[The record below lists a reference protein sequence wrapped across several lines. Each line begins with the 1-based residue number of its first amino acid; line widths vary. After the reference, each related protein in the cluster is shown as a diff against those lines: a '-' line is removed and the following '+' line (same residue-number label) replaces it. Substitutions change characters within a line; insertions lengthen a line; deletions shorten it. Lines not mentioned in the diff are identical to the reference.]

1 MHHLSRLRVSR
12 SSVLIAA
19 LGLAALFVA
28 ACGGG
33 DDKKSDATASATGTT
48 AQRTAGATVAG
59 STPTTSK
66 TAAPTG
72 TQTAPPAV
80 AGALAVLTA
89 VAAGQN
95 VPVPTVAAARTVIAL
110 ATQAPPPTSAPGATA
125 SAGAGSTPS
134 ANTTSAPSAVA
145 KLSIDADATN
155 GGGACASIDASRAV
169 SKGDDFQVAICLES
183 SDKEPINGKLVT
195 ITLAMAYSPILAGVD
210 RAGDGVSDLNGN
222 PDFNEGAATGG
233 TDWDCNIIDEP
244 RAAPRTTPGPAL
256 IICITDD
263 VQDNNLAGGTVALAT
278 VTLHAAESGT
288 AQLSLGGSSQETALL
303 SGAIE
308 FLCSS
313 GTNRIDCGSAT
324 VEVR

>member
-1 MHHLSRLRVSR
+1 M
-12 SSVLIAA
+12 
-19 LGLAALFVA
+19 
-28 ACGGG
+28 
-33 DDKKSDATASATGTT
+33 
-48 AQRTAGATVAG
+48 AQ
-59 STPTTSK
+59 
-66 TAAPTG
+66 
-72 TQTAPPAV
+72 
-80 AGALAVLTA
+80 
-89 VAAGQN
+89 
-95 VPVPTVAAARTVIAL
+95 
-110 ATQAPPPTSAPGATA
+110 
-125 SAGAGSTPS
+125 
-134 ANTTSAPSAVA
+134 
-145 KLSIDADATN
+145 LSIDADETN
-155 GGGACASIDASRAV
+155 GGGACTSIDASRVV

-233 TDWDCNIIDEP
+233 TDWDCNLIDEP

-324 VEVR
+324 VAVR